1 MAYLYTRLH
10 LDEEELL
17 RGVTHDGADY
27 LIGPIPGGTK
37 PGPVRDQRQPSPK
50 PRVRR
55 HTPVADALA
64 AWDAYFARRHAKG
77 GAPA

>member
-1 MAYLYTRLH
+1 MAYVFTRLH

-17 RGVTHDGADY
+17 RRVTHDGADY
-27 LIGPIPGGTK
+27 LIGPIPGGPK
-37 PGPVRDQRQPSPK
+37 PRPLKAQRQPSPK

-64 AWDAYFARRHAKG
+64 AWDAYVARRHAKG